1 MHARLS
7 TPVASNVERASCES
21 TRGRVSATV
30 EYGNRLVRI
39 ERPRAQGRRPRPNTG
54 TRTRAFNASAAL
66 SPNPSVTGSVIGS
79 KHPSNHSFC
88 SLAHQIIQSVA
99 GRSKVVGTS
108 RQHPSRDV
116 QSQHSAQQG
125 FKWYPTLEQTRSF
138 PEKGRA
144 TEDGTSTT
152 LTRPQSRRTS
162 VQQINWSR
170 TTHRSRFQGHA

>member
-21 TRGRVSATV
+21 TRGRVPATV
-30 EYGNRLVRI
+30 EYGNRLVGI

-66 SPNPSVTGSVIGS
+66 SPNPSVTGSVIGN
-79 KHPSNHSFC
+79 KHPSCRSFC
-88 SLAHQIIQSVA
+88 SLPHQTSQSVA
-99 GRSKVVGTS
+99 GRRELAGTS
-108 RQHPSRDV
+108 RQDPPRDV
-116 QSQHSAQQG
+116 QSQRSAQRG
-125 FKWYPTLEQTRSF
+125 FEWYSTLEQTRSF

-162 VQQINWSR
+162 VQRINWSR